1 MVCTS
6 QAFQEVDAPR
16 IGESWRRSGVCVWG
30 ASSFPWRLMTRGL
43 AWPLPSSL
51 SPQPFRCAHCHYSCN
66 ISGSL
71 KRHYNRKHPNEEYS
85 NVGTGELAA
94 DALIQQGRRAAAPLC
109 LARPPGAALRPP
121 SARPHVP
128 GHHCSLPPPP
138 CECQCYLR
146 PGPYYST
153 LNGNLRASPAAQ
165 VVKNLPALWE
175 TWFQSLGQEDT
186 LEKGMATYSNI
197 LAWRIP
203 WTEEPG
209 GL

>member
-1 MVCTS
+1 M
-6 QAFQEVDAPR
+6 
-16 IGESWRRSGVCVWG
+16 
-30 ASSFPWRLMTRGL
+30 
-43 AWPLPSSL
+43 
-51 SPQPFRCAHCHYSCN
+51 
-66 ISGSL
+66 
-71 KRHYNRKHPNEEYS
+71 
-85 NVGTGELAA
+85 GTGELAA

-146 PGPYYST
+146 PGPYHST

-186 LEKGMATYSNI
+186 LEKGPLGHTVGSKRYPSRLKRTAEFFASPRDE
-197 LAWRIP
+197 A
-203 WTEEPG
+203 
-209 GL
+209 